1 MSRLS
6 DMAVVRAPT
15 AASAISSQRPGPIAG
30 RGALKIPARMSGR
43 VKSVCSKRTN
53 EA

>member
-6 DMAVVRAPT
+6 DIAVVRAPT
-15 AASAISSQRPGPIAG
+15 AANAISSQRVASNAG